1 MEEPKRRCQH
11 PLCEAHDAFL
21 ASRGTE
27 KLSEHTLRRY
37 RNDVH
42 GVALLLPKGAGIGDL
57 QDHLKDA
64 LNDYAGDHSHTT
76 VAGAMSTWATWVAAL
91 LDEEPPALDRSPL
104 RGLKRPKVA
113 PPTPKSLT
121 NPKATVN
128 RLLAS
133 VERGERGG
141 RDPWPERDLALIAL
155 YIGTGVRLH
164 ELTAAK
170 VTDLGETEAG
180 AILKVTGKGRK
191 ERWAPVPPEVVDVV
205 NRFQA
210 SRSARFPKF
219 KATDGT
225 APLVCT
231 NAGDPLKDYQ
241 VQYIVEKCYAAAGV
255 SAQKPSGALVH
266 ALRHTCATLMA
277 AADVPA
283 TSIQGALGHASLA
296 TSQRYVTVTDDAVHK
311 AARKSSAMAS
321 LRSLIGM
328 VDHRN

>member
-1 MEEPKRRCQH
+1 MADHCTH
-11 PLCEAHDAFL
+11 PLCEAHAAFL

-42 GVALLLPKGAGIGDL
+42 GVALHMPAQATIDNLDE
-57 QDHLKDA
+57 HLKDA
-64 LNDYAGDHSHTT
+64 LNDYAGKHSHTT

-91 LDEEPPALDRSPL
+91 LDEEPPALDRNPL

-121 NPKATVN
+121 NPKATVA

-141 RDPWPERDLALIAL
+141 RDPWPERDLALFAV

-164 ELTAAK
+164 ELTAANLA
-170 VTDLGETEAG
+170 DLGETEAG

-191 ERWAPVPPEVVDVV
+191 ERWAPVPPEVSDVIAA
-205 NRFQA
+205 FQA
-210 SRSARFPKF
+210 SRASRIPKT
-219 KATDGT
+219 KTTGT
-225 APLVCT
+225 APLICDHK
-231 NAGDPLKDYQ
+231 GERLRDHQ

-277 AADVPA
+277 AAKVPA

-296 TSQRYVTVTDDAVHK
+296 TSQRYVTVTDDAIHE
-311 AARKSSAMAS
+311 AARKSPAMAS
-321 LRSLIGM
+321 LRALRAREESA
-328 VDHRN
+328 